1 VSAGAA
7 WERLVRAALL
17 GTERQAE
24 PADAATGDP
33 ALDGAV
39 AALEV
44 EPAEA
49 RLLGTAALLDAWRR
63 AGQRAGRTAM
73 SPAAT
78 APAPDAE
85 ERPATPLAA
94 GVLRQVL
101 AGTSAP
107 LLAEWMALAD
117 AAGVTA
123 PHELLP
129 AVLDYGVRHAAARE
143 EIARSLGARG
153 RWLAAQNPAW
163 SFATEVPADPAA
175 GWETGSAEE
184 RLRILG
190 QVRET
195 DPAAGL
201 SLVQSTWKSDP
212 ARDRAGFVEA
222 LATGL
227 SMDDE
232 PFLESAL
239 DDRSKQVREA
249 SARLLS
255 ALPGSRLVARMVER
269 LTPLLRPSGP
279 PGLLARLAGG
289 SARILVELPAECDAG
304 MQRDGIVSQL
314 PGAGERTWWLRQM
327 LAAVPPSVWSARWE
341 MDPAACLAAA
351 HASEEGPLLL
361 SAWTMAAVRGRD
373 AAWAEALLRAGS
385 GGDAASVAELL
396 APEQLEAVALERLR
410 PLDVERLRPA
420 QNGLVSG
427 HPAAV
432 LLQAARFPWS
442 PELTRAALRAV
453 PREDPW
459 YGLAELLRALAP
471 YMHPATAVATL
482 RELGDPHEGKWVD
495 LVHLRHTLHQAFQ

>member
-17 GTERQAE
+17 GTERQPE

-39 AALEV
+39 AALADGR
-44 EPAEA
+44 AEA
-49 RLLGTAALLDAWRR
+49 RLLGTAVVLDAWRR
-63 AGQRAGRTAM
+63 AGQRAGR
-73 SPAAT
+73 SPAT
-78 APAPDAE
+78 TPGPAPEAAE
-85 ERPATPLAA
+85 RVCSPLAA
-94 GVLRQVL
+94 RVLREVL

-107 LLAEWMALAD
+107 LLAEWMRLAH
-117 AAGVTA
+117 AGGVTA
-123 PHELLP
+123 PPELLP
-129 AVLDYGVRHAAARE
+129 GLLHWAAPHAAVRDDVAR
-143 EIARSLGARG
+143 ALGARG

-163 SFATEVPADPAA
+163 SFAAEVPADPAA

-184 RLRILG
+184 RVRILRK
-190 QVRET
+190 VRET

-201 SLVQSTWKSDP
+201 ALVQSTWKSDP

-289 SARILVELPAECDAG
+289 SARIHVELPAACDAA
-304 MQRDGIVSQL
+304 MQRDGIAPQL
-314 PGAGERTWWLRQM
+314 PGAGERAWWLRQM
-327 LAAVPPSVWSARWE
+327 LAAVPPSTWSARWE
-341 MDPAACLAAA
+341 MDAATCLAAA
-351 HASEEGPLLL
+351 RASEEASLLL
-361 SAWTMAAVRGRD
+361 SAWTTAAVRSRD
-373 AAWAEALLRAGS
+373 AAWAEALLRAGA
-385 GGDAASVAELL
+385 GADEAPVAELL
-396 APEQLEAVALERLR
+396 PPEQLEPLALERLR

-442 PELTRAALRAV
+442 SELTRAAVRAV

-459 YGLAELLRALAP
+459 YGLSEVMRALAP

-482 RELGDPHEGKWVD
+482 RELGDHHKGTWVD
-495 LVHLRHTLHQAFQ
+495 LIHLRHTLHQAFA